1 MSFFGSSSRRRL
13 VHGLVHSAVVI
24 AAACLSPALTHA
36 ADATFPNRP
45 ITLVVPF
52 PAGSGTDAITRI
64 VATEL
69 IGVLGQ
75 PVIVEN
81 KAGGNAT
88 IGAQYVARAKP
99 DGYTLLVAT
108 NTPLSAAPW
117 LMKSVPYDAI
127 KDFTPVA
134 RGGNLP
140 FMLVINPKLPV
151 QSVQDLVALA
161 KKSPGKMNYA
171 SGNSTGIVA
180 GATLGSR
187 AGIDVVHVPY
197 KGTPQAMTD
206 VIGGQVDF
214 MFTDFASGAPF
225 VKSGQMR
232 ALSVSSAARSALAPD
247 LSSMLE
253 GGVKDFDLVSWNGYV
268 GPAGMPADV
277 IAKLNAAFV
286 QVLSKPEVKARLADL
301 GFDAFSGPQPEFAKF
316 VADQLVLWGELIKGA
331 GIQPE

>member
-1 MSFFGSSSRRRL
+1 MLVAISSLPRSLLRM
-13 VHGLVHSAVVI
+13 AVASLLGVM
-24 AAACLSPALTHA
+24 ALTA
-36 ADATFPNRP
+36 NPAFSQSAQSSYPSRA

-69 IGVLGQ
+69 SSILGQ
-75 PVIVEN
+75 SVVVEN

-88 IGAQYVARAKP
+88 IGAQFVARAQP

-117 LMKSVPYDAI
+117 LMKSVSYDPI
-127 KDFTPVA
+127 KDFTPIA

-140 FMLVINPKLPV
+140 FMLVVNPQLPI

-180 GATLGSR
+180 GATLGAR

-225 VKSGQMR
+225 VKSGQLK

-247 LSSMLE
+247 LASMLE
-253 GGVKDFDLVSWNGYV
+253 GGVKNFDLVSWNGYV
-268 GPAGMPADV
+268 GPANMPPDV
-277 IAKLNAAFV
+277 VAKLNTAFN
-286 QVLSKPEVKARLADL
+286 QVLSKPNVKARLADL

>member
-1 MSFFGSSSRRRL
+1 MLSFVSFLQNRL
-13 VHGLVHSAVVI
+13 VRGLRLALLAII
-24 AAACLSPALTHA
+24 AAGISPALAQA
-36 ADATFPNRP
+36 AESAFPTRA

-52 PAGSGTDAITRI
+52 PAGSGTDAITRV

-69 IGVLGQ
+69 SGVLGQ

-108 NTPLSAAPW
+108 NTALSAAPW
-117 LMKSVPYDAI
+117 LMKSVPYDPI

-161 KKSPGKMNYA
+161 KKNPGKMNYA

-214 MFTDFASGAPF
+214 MFTDFT
-225 VKSGQMR
+225 
-232 ALSVSSAARSALAPD
+232 
-247 LSSMLE
+247 
-253 GGVKDFDLVSWNGYV
+253 
-268 GPAGMPADV
+268 
-277 IAKLNAAFV
+277 
-286 QVLSKPEVKARLADL
+286 
-301 GFDAFSGPQPEFAKF
+301 
-316 VADQLVLWGELIKGA
+316 
-331 GIQPE
+331 

>member
-1 MSFFGSSSRRRL
+1 MLVAISSLPRSLLRM
-13 VHGLVHSAVVI
+13 AVASLLGVM
-24 AAACLSPALTHA
+24 ALTA
-36 ADATFPNRP
+36 NPAFSQSAQSSYPSRA

-69 IGVLGQ
+69 SSILGQ
-75 PVIVEN
+75 SVVVEN

-88 IGAQYVARAKP
+88 IGAQFVARAQP

-117 LMKSVPYDAI
+117 LMKSVSYDPI
-127 KDFTPVA
+127 KDFTPIA

-140 FMLVINPKLPV
+140 FMLVVNPKLPI

-180 GATLGSR
+180 GATLGAR

-225 VKSGQMR
+225 VKSGQLK

-247 LSSMLE
+247 LASMLE
-253 GGVKDFDLVSWNGYV
+253 GGVKNFDLVSWNGYV
-268 GPAGMPADV
+268 GPANMPPDV
-277 IAKLNAAFV
+277 VAKLNTAFN
-286 QVLSKPEVKARLADL
+286 QVLSKPNVKARLADL
-301 GFDAFSGPQPEFAKF
+301 GFDAVSGPQPEFAKF
-316 VADQLVLWGELIKGA
+316 VADQVVLWGELIKGA